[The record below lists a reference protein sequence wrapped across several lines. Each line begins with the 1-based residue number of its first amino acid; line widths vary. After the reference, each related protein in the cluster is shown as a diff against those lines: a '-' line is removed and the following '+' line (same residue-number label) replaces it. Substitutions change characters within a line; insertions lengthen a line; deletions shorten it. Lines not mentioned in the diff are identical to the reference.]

1 MFMASQIYVAS
12 VYGVKYCWF
21 IMALDPVYQFSK
33 NLALISTMILCSVF
47 IILDLILNELIKIQL
62 RENFNWQLTCL
73 IVDWFWLKLIVRCGS
88 IVQRGT

>member
-33 NLALISTMILCSVF
+33 KF
-47 IILDLILNELIKIQL
+47 GF
-62 RENFNWQLTCL
+62 NFN
-73 IVDWFWLKLIVRCGS
+73 DDFMFS
-88 IVQRGT
+88 IYNFGFDSK